1 MHCNSALVEHRRS
14 HGRHRSVM
22 SQEVASPAIYLSDD
36 RQVMKNTGET
46 TRLRVLLVDE
56 DPGRAAILEQAL
68 DDVGHSVIAKLGSGA
83 GLYAA
88 VSRHQPDVIIID
100 LDSPDR
106 DTLEQMRTI
115 HRDQPRPIV
124 MFAEDDN
131 SGTINQAIQAGV
143 SAYIVDGLSS
153 KRVKPVMEVA
163 IARFREYQA
172 LRNELAQAKSSLE
185 ERKMIDQAKGLL
197 MQHRGMNENEAYQ
210 ALRKLAMDQGK
221 KLVEVARNVI
231 AIMEMI
237 G

>member
-1 MHCNSALVEHRRS
+1 
-14 HGRHRSVM
+14 
-22 SQEVASPAIYLSDD
+22 
-36 RQVMKNTGET
+36 MKPQGDT
-46 TRLRVLLVDE
+46 TQLRVLLVD
-56 DPGRAAILEQAL
+56 DNRGRLAILEQAL
-68 DDVGHSVIAKLGSGA
+68 ADAGHSVIAKLGTEANLGSE
-83 GLYAA
+83 

-115 HRDQPRPIV
+115 SRDQPRPIV

-131 SGTINQAIQAGV
+131 SGTISQAIKAGV

-153 KRVKPVMEVA
+153 KRVKPLLEVA

-172 LRNELAQAKSSLE
+172 LREELAQAKSTLE
-185 ERKMIDQAKGLL
+185 DRKVIDQAKGLL

-221 KLVEVARNVI
+221 KLAEVARNVI
-231 AIMEMI
+231 AIMEMF